1 MDHQAHCMPPHRDL
15 TQPSR
20 WRRVVGRLAGPI
32 VLLAAAALLTATGAH
47 VPESVA
53 QAPAAEHTTIRI
65 AAQNP
70 VGIVAMG
77 GRLWVTDAGTGEV
90 LELSTSTGALIGKF
104 KIELKQP
111 KGLAFDGQRLWVA
124 DQATRQIVAYDVTD
138 GKQVKAIPVRWPEE
152 KGFKTIE
159 ALGWDGKMLWTAI
172 AAGFSSTFNQVD
184 ADSGRIVRS
193 VFADCDPRGIAFNA
207 NAGLLF
213 SLCFN
218 GDKNPATVDQ
228 RQVTP
233 QEVDMAKTRRLIQR
247 LEAIAPAGLTYDG
260 TRLWALD
267 AKGKQAVAVRVDQE
281 RKP

>member
-1 MDHQAHCMPPHRDL
+1 MDHHPHCMLPHRDL
-15 TQPSR
+15 TPPSR
-20 WRRVVGRLAGPI
+20 WWRVVGRLARPI
-32 VLLAAAALLTATGAH
+32 VLLAAAGLLTATGA
-47 VPESVA
+47 PESAA
-53 QAPAAEHTTIRI
+53 QAPTADRTTIRI
-65 AAQNP
+65 PAQNP

-77 GRLWVTDAGTGEV
+77 GRMWVTDAGTGEV
-90 LELSTSTGALIGKF
+90 LELNPSTGALIGKF
-104 KIELKQP
+104 KLELKQP

-124 DQATRQIVAYDVTD
+124 DQATRQIVAYDVAN

-159 ALGWDGKMLWTAI
+159 ALGWDGKVLWTAI

-184 ADSGRIVRS
+184 AESGRIVRS
-193 VFADCDPRGIAFNA
+193 VFADCDPRGIAFGA
-207 NAGLLF
+207 NASLLF

-228 RQVTP
+228 RQVTS
-233 QEVDMAKTRRLIQR
+233 QEAEMAKTRRLIQR

-260 TRLWALD
+260 TKLWALD
-267 AKGKQAVAVRVDQE
+267 AKGKQAVTVRVDQD